1 MQSPQAGPRTAHVP
15 QSILTMSIG
24 AVCGPPRTVFDRLFG
39 QRVERK
45 PSEGVSSVSTMTS
58 LPAQPTIDDL
68 GTPLALVSFCVV
80 DLETTG
86 GGLDDRVTEI
96 GAVKVRGGEV
106 LGEFQTLVN
115 PKAHIPP
122 LIAVLTG
129 ITNSMVA
136 DAPRLS
142 AALPGFL
149 EFSRGC
155 VMVAHNA
162 GFDMGFLKRACTE
175 FGYAWPNPAVVDTV
189 ALARQALLR
198 DEVRNHKLATLA
210 QHFRAEV
217 TPNHRALTDAQATVT
232 VLHGL
237 LERVGNLGVHTLE
250 DLLEF
255 TRRVSP
261 QRRAKRTWAA
271 GLPKSPGVY
280 WFVADGRDLAGRAT
294 RQVLYVGKSRNL
306 AARVRSYF
314 TAAETRPRIDEMVR
328 IATGVEHLECSTEL
342 EAEVLE
348 LRLIATHSPRYN
360 RRSKFPERRVWL
372 KLTRE
377 PFPRLSIVRQCLA
390 DGADYF
396 GPFSRRSGAE
406 AVQTALYDAFP
417 IRQCTTRLSPRRVS
431 GACVLGEMGKCL
443 APCELAVTPQQY
455 GELIEQVRSSL
466 TTDIRPVL
474 NAAQSRL
481 ASLIRRQRFE
491 DAAVV
496 TARLSAFASSAVRH
510 HRVAS
515 LAGCPQIVAAYRQVD
530 DWHIHVIRY
539 GRLAAAARA
548 RPGDVPQAIARSA
561 VAVAEQVAPP
571 VGPQSAATT
580 EETERIAAWLE
591 RPGVRLI
598 DIEGDWS
605 WPLHIGLAEGDLA
618 RHALP
623 DPLPSDRP
631 QQAASGAS
639 EAV

>member
-1 MQSPQAGPRTAHVP
+1 M
-15 QSILTMSIG
+15 I
-24 AVCGPPRTVFDRLFG
+24 
-39 QRVERK
+39 
-45 PSEGVSSVSTMTS
+45 S

-68 GTPLALVSFCVV
+68 GTPLAHVTFCVV

-96 GAVKVRGGEV
+96 GAVTVRGGAV

-115 PKAHIPP
+115 PRTHIPP

-129 ITNSMVA
+129 ITDSMVA

-142 AALPGFL
+142 SVLPGFL
-149 EFSRGC
+149 EFSRRC
-155 VMVAHNA
+155 VLVAHNA
-162 GFDMGFLKRACTE
+162 GFDIGFLKRACAE
-175 FGYAWPNPAVVDTV
+175 FGYEWPNPTVIDTV
-189 ALARQALLR
+189 SLARQALLR

-210 QHFRAEV
+210 QYFRAA
-217 TPNHRALTDAQATVT
+217 TAPDHRALTDARATVT

-237 LERVGNLGVHTLE
+237 LERVGNLGVHTVE

-271 GLPKSPGVY
+271 DLPRTPGVY
-280 WFVADGRDLAGRAT
+280 WFVADGRDAAGRAR

-328 IATGVEHLECSTEL
+328 VSTGVEHLECRTEL

-348 LRLIATHSPRYN
+348 LRLIAAHAPRYN

-377 PFPRLSIVRQCLA
+377 PFPRLSIVRQCLD

-406 AVQTALYDAFP
+406 SVRAALYDAFP
-417 IRQCTTRLSPRRVS
+417 IRQCTTRLSPRRPS
-431 GACVLGEMGKCL
+431 SACVLGELGKCL
-443 APCELAVTPQQY
+443 APCQLAITPSQY
-455 GELIEQVRSSL
+455 GELVDQVRASL

-474 NAAQSRL
+474 TAAQGRL
-481 ASLIRRQRFE
+481 ATLIQRERFE

-496 TARLSAFASSAVRH
+496 TARLSGFATSALRH

-515 LAGCPQIVAAYRQVD
+515 LARCPQIVAAYRQAGN
-530 DWHIHVIRY
+530 WEIHVIRY
-539 GRLAAAARA
+539 GRLAATARA
-548 RPGDVPQAIARSA
+548 RPGDVPQAVARAAIAA
-561 VAVAEQVAPP
+561 AEHVEAPVAPQP
-571 VGPQSAATT
+571 AATI

-598 DIEGDWS
+598 EIEGQWS
-605 WPLHIGLAEGDLA
+605 WPLHIGLADGELA

-623 DPLPSDRP
+623 RAAPAAGAETSERTPDPIVGEKPILAGRACRDLK
-631 QQAASGAS
+631 
-639 EAV
+639 

>member
-1 MQSPQAGPRTAHVP
+1 M
-15 QSILTMSIG
+15 
-24 AVCGPPRTVFDRLFG
+24 
-39 QRVERK
+39 
-45 PSEGVSSVSTMTS
+45 
-58 LPAQPTIDDL
+58 
-68 GTPLALVSFCVV
+68 
-80 DLETTG
+80 
-86 GGLDDRVTEI
+86 
-96 GAVKVRGGEV
+96 
-106 LGEFQTLVN
+106 
-115 PKAHIPP
+115 
-122 LIAVLTG
+122 
-129 ITNSMVA
+129 
-136 DAPRLS
+136 
-142 AALPGFL
+142 
-149 EFSRGC
+149 
-155 VMVAHNA
+155 
-162 GFDMGFLKRACTE
+162 
-175 FGYAWPNPAVVDTV
+175 
-189 ALARQALLR
+189 
-198 DEVRNHKLATLA
+198 
-210 QHFRAEV
+210 
-217 TPNHRALTDAQATVT
+217 
-232 VLHGL
+232 
-237 LERVGNLGVHTLE
+237 
-250 DLLEF
+250 
-255 TRRVSP
+255 
-261 QRRAKRTWAA
+261 
-271 GLPKSPGVY
+271 
-280 WFVADGRDLAGRAT
+280 
-294 RQVLYVGKSRNL
+294 
-306 AARVRSYF
+306 
-314 TAAETRPRIDEMVR
+314 
-328 IATGVEHLECSTEL
+328 
-342 EAEVLE
+342 
-348 LRLIATHSPRYN
+348 IATHSPRYN

-496 TARLSAFASSAVRH
+496 TARLSGFASSAVRH